1 MKQATSS
8 TSTDS
13 LFIVGTTP
21 APSTTGQSTATQ
33 PTAVFHGFSYL
44 LGLLTALVLVGGSTL
59 LLRRADPPP
68 IVLHPPPTAA
78 PTATP
83 LPTATPAPI
92 IVFVSGAVVRAG
104 IYSLAPT
111 ARVADAVAAAGGATS
126 EANSALVNQAEPL
139 WDGAQVHVP
148 TLVTA
153 AANVAPEP
161 PVGVSG
167 TAASSAPAVGQGGGG
182 GLINLN
188 NATATDL
195 ETLPGI
201 GPSKAAAII
210 ANRPYSTVD
219 DLDKVP
225 GIGPSTLEQLRPLVT
240 VQ

>member
-1 MKQATSS
+1 
-8 TSTDS
+8 
-13 LFIVGTTP
+13 
-21 APSTTGQSTATQ
+21 
-33 PTAVFHGFSYL
+33 
-44 LGLLTALVLVGGSTL
+44 
-59 LLRRADPPP
+59 
-68 IVLHPPPTAA
+68 
-78 PTATP
+78 

-188 NATATDL
+188 TATATDL